1 MVDVMQNLNY
11 SHAASFLKGRRL
23 IRNLDNQKTKQK
35 QNFKILIRGKGGGAS
50 SKFNFLFKK
59 NVCCEKSAPF
69 PGCYVPGQT
78 QYGVMKELK

>member
-35 QNFKILIRGKGGGAS
+35 QNFKILIRGKGGGLRPNLIFYLRKMS
-50 SKFNFLFKK
+50 VVRK
-59 NVCCEKSAPF
+59 
-69 PGCYVPGQT
+69 VPPSLDAMCL
-78 QYGVMKELK
+78 VKHNMVS